1 MSILVLI
8 FALLLTS
15 ATAEAE
21 EHPLSSTASK
31 QFEYKEY
38 DAALLSYNQLI
49 QEFPERKEGYFN
61 RGLCLY
67 KTDKFSEA
75 FLDFSSALQI
85 DSALV
90 PASFLSARCLQRRG
104 DLTEAMQVF
113 RGIPKEDALIFS
125 IPKRIK
131 NYELAVFVS
140 SYWYYMMAV
149 VFIVIAL
156 TALAAT
162 TISGKNW

>member
-1 MSILVLI
+1 MLFLVLL
-8 FALLLTS
+8 FSS

-21 EHPLSSTASK
+21 EHPVSAAASK

-75 FLDFSSALQI
+75 ILDFSSALQI
-85 DSALV
+85 DSTLV
-90 PASFLSARCLQRRG
+90 SASFLSGRCLEKRG
-104 DLTEAMQVF
+104 DVKEAMQLF
-113 RGIPKEDALIFS
+113 GGIPKEDALIFS

-156 TALAAT
+156 IALATT
-162 TISGKNW
+162 TISDKNW